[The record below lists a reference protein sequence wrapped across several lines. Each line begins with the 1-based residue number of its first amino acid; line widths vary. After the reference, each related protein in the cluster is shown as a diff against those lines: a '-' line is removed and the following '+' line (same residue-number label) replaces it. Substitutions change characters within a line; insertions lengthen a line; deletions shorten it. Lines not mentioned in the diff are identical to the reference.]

1 MITKFVSLLIALSFL
16 VACSSNQVVDQVDQ
30 AQPNTSVS
38 APVILDAFTP
48 AGQISVG
55 EIAVISIDDP
65 MNWKVKN
72 NNPDV
77 VELINATDDG
87 TVQTNFSVKALKD
100 GIANIY
106 AEKEGLGI
114 SYTIIV
120 GSEKEMIDVRIG
132 DSPFQ
137 ISIPKFLGDRVETSL
152 FMDDLAKDLEAKHA
166 VFIYYKVPNEAQPLF
181 ASFLWVLPKSKWQ
194 EIQNPNEP
202 PLGTLMREFNED
214 VLIVAG
220 PQDLP
225 FVDRY
230 SNEANYYVTLTTLLS
245 KDATYIYTD

>member
-106 AEKEGLGI
+106 A
-114 SYTIIV
+114 
-120 GSEKEMIDVRIG
+120 
-132 DSPFQ
+132 
-137 ISIPKFLGDRVETSL
+137 
-152 FMDDLAKDLEAKHA
+152 
-166 VFIYYKVPNEAQPLF
+166 
-181 ASFLWVLPKSKWQ
+181 
-194 EIQNPNEP
+194 
-202 PLGTLMREFNED
+202 
-214 VLIVAG
+214 
-220 PQDLP
+220 
-225 FVDRY
+225 
-230 SNEANYYVTLTTLLS
+230 
-245 KDATYIYTD
+245 